1 MSLLRRTLLASAA
14 GLWLLAG
21 IAAAEE
27 EDSVAAP
34 DAPPD
39 TSLAKE
45 VDKYIEE
52 TTPDADPTAFRS
64 FWKDG
69 FKFETADGRF
79 KIAVSGRAY
88 WDTSWR
94 SSSDFPL
101 ATAGGDNITGDTTFF
116 RAARLGVSGTIH
128 QHTIFKVDVDFATG
142 TAKLKDVFL
151 GLTRLGW
158 AGDLLAGHI
167 KETFSLSAMNSSRY
181 IFFMER
187 AAPTNAFAP
196 GRNVGIAL
204 HNYTLLGKRLTAALG
219 IFRTTDDQ
227 GAAVGD
233 GNYSLTLRVTGLIIR
248 DEGKHMF
255 LHAGFAYSYRG
266 DDMVQY
272 RARPGTGTGAYLVS
286 TGQLSVD
293 DTSLFNFTLAFVWMS
308 MVATVEFYYTDNN
321 LTGAGSANFDGGYL
335 EIGYWITGERQAWSV
350 NRHGNTRPKRNLHDG
365 AGGWGAVYIGY
376 RFDIIDL
383 NSGAVMGGKQETHS
397 VGVTWRWNPNVRVM
411 FEYIFADVKSGPEGP
426 GQLNIFQMRW
436 QFDF

>member
-1 MSLLRRTLLASAA
+1 MGLLLRTVLASAA
-14 GLWLLAG
+14 GLCLFAG
-21 IAAAEE
+21 TAAAEDE
-27 EDSVAAP
+27 VDPPADP
-34 DAPPD
+34 PPD

-52 TTPDADPTAFRS
+52 TTPEADPMAFRA

-94 SSSDFPL
+94 SSSDFPP

-128 QHTIFKVDVDFATG
+128 THTIFKVDVDFATG
-142 TAKLKDVFL
+142 TAKLKDVFV
-151 GLTRLGW
+151 GLTKLGW
-158 AGDLLAGHI
+158 AGDLLAGHF
-167 KETFSLSAMNSSRY
+167 KETFSFSEMNSSRY
-181 IFFMER
+181 LFFMER

-196 GRNVGIAL
+196 GRNVGFAL
-204 HNYTLLGKRLTAALG
+204 HNYTLLDKRLTAALG
-219 IFRTTDDQ
+219 IYRTTNDQ
-227 GAAVGD
+227 GAGTGD
-233 GNYSLTLRVTGLIIR
+233 GQYSLTLRVTGLIIR
-248 DEGKHMF
+248 DEGRHMF

-266 DDMVQY
+266 DDMVRY
-272 RARPGTGTGAYLVS
+272 RARPDTGSGAYLVD
-286 TGQLSVD
+286 TGSLAVD
-293 DTSLFNFTLAFVWMS
+293 DTSLFNFALAFVWMS
-308 MVATVEFYYTDNN
+308 MAATVEFYYTDNN
-321 LTGAGSANFDGGYL
+321 LAGAGSANFNGGYL
-335 EIGYWITGERQAWSV
+335 EIGYWVTGERQAFSV
-350 NRHGNTRPKRNLHDG
+350 NRRGNTKPKRNLHDG
-365 AGGWGAVYIGY
+365 AGGWGAVFLGY

-383 NSGAVMGGKQETHS
+383 NSGSVMGGKQETHS